1 MRIKM
6 WVGRGVAVAAMVMV
20 LSGTA
25 FAFQAAAAPAAPA
38 NAGIGTG
45 LSDGSVWKGVL
56 NGLLAGVIAAVT
68 GWLKNK
74 DTKTGEHEEFDIKYV
89 VPTAMVGAIVGVVA
103 ALLKKSPTDLIT
115 MVENSPI
122 FAAITLG
129 AEYLIKIVWRH
140 GVVHLKDVL
149 GDIKTGA
156 GNPTPP
162 APPTQ

>member
-1 MRIKM
+1 MRTK
-6 WVGRGVAVAAMVMV
+6 WVVRAAATAAIVMV

-25 FAFQAAAAPAAPA
+25 FAFQDAAAAAPASG
-38 NAGIGTG
+38 GIGKG
-45 LSDGSVWKGVL
+45 LSDGSLWKGIL
-56 NGLLAGVIAAVT
+56 NGLVAGALAAVT

-74 DTKTGEHEEFDIKYV
+74 DTKTGEQQKFDIKYM

-103 ALLKKSPTDLIT
+103 ALMKKAPTDLIT
-115 MVENSPI
+115 MLENSPI
-122 FAAITLG
+122 FVAITLG

-140 GVVHLKDVL
+140 GAVHFKDVIA
-149 GDIKTGA
+149 DIKTGA

>member
-1 MRIKM
+1 MRTKLAIRAM
-6 WVGRGVAVAAMVMV
+6 AVMSIVTV

-25 FAFQAAAAPAAPA
+25 FAFQSTVAPTAPAA
-38 NAGIGTG
+38 GIGVG
-45 LSDGSVWKGVL
+45 LSGDSLWKGL
-56 NGLLAGVIAAVT
+56 LSGLLAGVIAAVT

-74 DTKTGEHEEFDIKYV
+74 DSRTGEHQEFDIKFV

-103 ALLKKSPTDLIT
+103 ALLKKSPTDFIT
-115 MVENSPI
+115 VIENSPI

-129 AEYLIKIVWRH
+129 VEYLIKIVWRH

-162 APPTQ
+162 APPTP